1 MSSAERIG
9 FSSLVK
15 ARVRAR
21 LTDVLRWSAGDEH
34 RHVRVVGRDKC
45 LVRLSERISHG
56 VTQCIEGRF
65 HESHCGVSDG
75 AAQARSETPLAS
87 P

>member
-1 MSSAERIG
+1 MS
-9 FSSLVK
+9 

-45 LVRLSERISHG
+45 LVRLSERVSHG
-56 VTQCIEGRF
+56 VTQAHRG
-65 HESHCGVSDG
+65 
-75 AAQARSETPLAS
+75 PAS
-87 P
+87 